1 MAKSGGE
8 SKSVV
13 LAALAG
19 NLAIAV
25 VKFTAFGF
33 TRSTAML
40 TEAIHSLVDTI
51 DQALLLVG
59 EARGRKP
66 ADATHPFGYGLEI
79 YFWSFTVALMVFV
92 LGGTVS
98 IYEGVLKLRYGG
110 EVQAPW
116 ISYPVLG
123 VSFLFEGASFAV
135 SWRAYRKVV
144 AGRRVGVIGFIRR
157 SKDPNLYTTLLE
169 DGAALIG
176 LVLAAL
182 GTFGA
187 AQLKLPWADGAA
199 SVAIGV
205 LLVAVAATLA
215 NETRSLIA
223 DEAADP
229 DVKRKLDDAAA
240 SAACASQVTEIATL
254 HLGPNAILVC
264 VTLQE
269 LEPGAGATAE
279 LTERLQAV
287 DDRVARIYFRPVP
300 TQGGVAPEPSAAA

>member
-1 MAKSGGE
+1 MAKAGGE
-8 SKSVV
+8 SKGVV

-40 TEAIHSLVDTI
+40 TEAIHSLVDTA
-51 DQALLLVG
+51 DQGLLLIG
-59 EARGRKP
+59 EVRGRKS
-66 ADATHPFGYGLEI
+66 ADPTHPFGYGLET

-98 IYEGVLKLRYGG
+98 IYEGVLKLRHGG

-116 ISYPVLG
+116 ISYGVLG
-123 VSFLFEGASFAV
+123 VSLLFESASFAV
-135 SWRAYRKVV
+135 GWRAYRKVV
-144 AGRRVGVIGFIRR
+144 GGRAVGVFSFIKR

-169 DGAALIG
+169 DGAALAG

-223 DEAADP
+223 GEAADP
-229 DVKRKLDDAAA
+229 DVKRRLDEAAA
-240 SAACASQVTEIATL
+240 SASCASLVVEIATL
-254 HLGPNAILVC
+254 HLGPEAILVC
-264 VTLQE
+264 VTLDGPH
-269 LEPGAGATAE
+269 LSDPAADE
-279 LTERLQAV
+279 LTAALRAV
-287 DDRVARIYFRPVP
+287 DERVSRIYFRPTP
-300 TQGGVAPEPSAAA
+300 REGGVAPGPAPAA